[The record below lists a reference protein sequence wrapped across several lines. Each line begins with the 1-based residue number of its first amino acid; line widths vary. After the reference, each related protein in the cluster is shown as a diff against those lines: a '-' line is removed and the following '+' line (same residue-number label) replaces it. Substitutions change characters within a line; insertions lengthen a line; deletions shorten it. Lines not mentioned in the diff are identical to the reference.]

1 MGPGS
6 GEPPAPHIRAN
17 ALVTRFVAEHLAA
30 RTFNTFPDAPGHRD
44 YVIAAARARG
54 LEVVKV
60 ADGHYFY
67 RGGNPV
73 GGIRRMVTTL
83 VGHQAVLIC
92 GAKHLTRGLLT
103 AAGVPVPRG
112 ADFAPGEL
120 EQARAFVR
128 SLGAPAVVKPSRG
141 RGGGGVTVAVTTET
155 GLEAAWAR
163 ARATGERGDRILVE
177 QQMEGVDV
185 RAFVVQDAVVA
196 AAVRVPAHVV
206 GDGHSSLAALIE
218 HKQREREHHAYL
230 ARMPLV
236 VDERL
241 LRATDRAPDSVPAEG
256 QVVLLNGVA
265 NLHQGGESLDV
276 TDLLAEPVKEL
287 AVRAVRAIPGLGVA
301 GVDLMVRSL
310 DDTAGAVVLEANTSA
325 NISVHHRPAYGRAI
339 DVGAAIV
346 DAMLERHTL
355 QPDRTPP
362 GAASARAGD

>member
-185 RAFVVQDAVVA
+185 
-196 AAVRVPAHVV
+196 
-206 GDGHSSLAALIE
+206 
-218 HKQREREHHAYL
+218 
-230 ARMPLV
+230 
-236 VDERL
+236 
-241 LRATDRAPDSVPAEG
+241 
-256 QVVLLNGVA
+256 
-265 NLHQGGESLDV
+265 

-362 GAASARAGD
+362 GGRLGPRRRLSVPYPHASMR